1 MCQKRGKMKIWKK
14 VIAGLVA
21 VSLLTGA
28 GAAGLHQV
36 KKSRMKEV
44 IVIPVEDLASDYYTE
59 DTTLDGTI
67 TTNVS
72 QKITMDKDM
81 VVENLYVSKGDEVK
95 KGDLLITFDM
105 TLVEMELNIA
115 KLKQEKRYQDLAKA
129 KRRLSNLQN
138 GGSIEENDSD
148 LDADH
153 LSWTEDE
160 DLASAIVPD
169 SSIQMAFAVRP
180 FLLAEAF
187 FDENNGDE
195 EAYGNPEAGDSA
207 SSLMT
212 ADSSEETGEGDGT
225 EDSGN
230 TQEQG
235 NTEESGNTETPGN
248 PEAPDGT
255 DGTDSYENTDDPN
268 DVSPAEGSE
277 SGPQDGE
284 MDDFALGSA
293 DFSFAQEHFYQ
304 VLDDSSIAYSGKGK
318 KKKPYLFLCSS
329 ANDKVRVMGSFLNK
343 MAGFSADGTQV
354 LHPGG
359 YWYLLEFH
367 EDDKIENPLSR
378 KDSCTGYYL
387 INGGLLTEPV
397 SMFSEIEYS
406 LDDALM
412 YKKKK
417 EKEELPD
424 YDTDTDDDSSV
435 SREEAIRSQQNRI
448 RALELDIEE
457 GEINIRKL
465 EKKMESQEIV
475 SRLDGTVISVGDP
488 LTGASDSNGTFLTV
502 KSKEGFYVKGSIGEL
517 MLDQIE
523 IGSRLKCT
531 SYSVGDFE
539 AEVMDVSDYPS
550 DSNDSYFY
558 GGDSNPNV
566 SYYSFSASIEDQSL
580 EFYDGDWIQITL
592 QADAAQSGK
601 LVISKAYVRSENGM
615 NYVYKDEN
623 GVLKKTYIQVGK
635 TVDGGYSVMIRKG
648 LSKKDKIAFPYGDDV
663 KDGAL
668 TKEGTE
674 DDLYETF

>member
-1 MCQKRGKMKIWKK
+1 MKIWKK

-21 VSLLTGA
+21 VSLTVGA
-28 GAAGLHQV
+28 GAVGLQKI

-44 IVIPVEDLASDYYTE
+44 VVIPVEDLAVDYYSE

-72 QKITMDKDM
+72 QRITMDKDM

-95 KGDLLITFDM
+95 KGDLLVTFDM

-129 KRRLSNLQN
+129 KKRLSNLQN
-138 GGSIEENDSD
+138 GGSIEDNSSD
-148 LDADH
+148 LDADS
-153 LSWTEDE
+153 LSWSDDG
-160 DLASAIVPD
+160 DLAAANDLNSGV
-169 SSIQMAFAVRP
+169 QMAFAYRP
-180 FLLAEAF
+180 FLLADAF
-187 FDENNGDE
+187 FDEGSGDVE
-195 EAYGNPEAGDSA
+195 DQDTQETDPSQLT
-207 SSLMT
+207 SSDL
-212 ADSSEETGEGDGT
+212 DSEETGDDEEDAGENGETQDPGES
-225 EDSGN
+225 EDSGD
-230 TQEQG
+230 TQDPGDTEDPG
-235 NTEESGNTETPGN
+235 TTEESGDPDDHTD
-248 PEAPDGT
+248 APD
-255 DGTDSYENTDDPN
+255 
-268 DVSPAEGSE
+268 DVSPADGSE
-277 SGPQDGE
+277 PGSQDGE
-284 MDDFALGSA
+284 IDDFSLGAS
-293 DFSFAQEHFYQ
+293 DFSFTQEHFYQ
-304 VLDDSSIAYSGKGK
+304 ILDENSLFYSGKGT
-318 KKKPYLFLCSS
+318 KKKPFLFLCSS
-329 ANDKVRVMGSFLNK
+329 ATGKVRVMGSFLNK
-343 MAGFSADGTQV
+343 MAGFSADGTEV

-367 EDDKIENPLSR
+367 EDDKIENPLRR

-387 INGGLLTEPV
+387 VNGGLLKEPV
-397 SMFSEIEYS
+397 SMFSEMEYT
-406 LDDALM
+406 LDDALT
-412 YKKKK
+412 YRKRA
-417 EKEELPD
+417 EEELSD
-424 YDTDTDDDSSV
+424 YDYDDSDTDSSSL
-435 SREEAIRSQQNRI
+435 SREEAIRFQQNRI
-448 RALELDIEE
+448 RTYELDIEE

-465 EKKMESQEIV
+465 EKKMENQEIV

-488 LTGASDSNGTFLTV
+488 VTGSSDSNGSFLTV
-502 KSKEGFYVKGSIGEL
+502 KSKEGFYVKGSVGEL
-517 MLDQIE
+517 MLDEIE

-550 DSNDSYFY
+550 DSEDMYY
-558 GGDSNPNV
+558 WGGDTNPNV

-592 QADAAQSGK
+592 QADASQSGK
-601 LVISKAYVRSENGM
+601 LVVPKAYVRSENGM
-615 NYVYKDEN
+615 NYVYKDED

-674 DDLYETF
+674 EELYDTF